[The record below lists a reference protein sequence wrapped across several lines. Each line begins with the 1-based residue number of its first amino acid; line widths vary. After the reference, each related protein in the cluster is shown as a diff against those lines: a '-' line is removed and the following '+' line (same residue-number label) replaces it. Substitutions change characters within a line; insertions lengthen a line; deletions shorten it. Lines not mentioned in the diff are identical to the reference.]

1 MTTPLSDAT
10 SAWTTLSRLRWLA
23 SAAQL
28 FVLGLV
34 ILADLQLPYAAIFG
48 VAVVTASSNLLLARL
63 VSVSLRVQVA
73 VVLDIV
79 LLTVLLGLAGGPHNP
94 FTALYLVHTALSAA
108 LLGPRWTWGVALLST
123 FGYAALFPLH
133 YPVHALMQHH
143 DPTAHLRG
151 MWVAFA
157 ITSVAI
163 AFFVARLAA
172 VARDQ
177 REALV
182 AAAARADRLAS
193 LTTLAAGAAHELG
206 SPLTTIAIAAKELE
220 NGARRAGRETDAEDA
235 KLIGEETARCREIL
249 QEIAGRAGTG
259 VGEAPERVDGEWL
272 AAELRRALG
281 EALWARVDV
290 APGREFWAILPPRTF
305 GRAVV
310 TLVRNALE
318 ASPEDQ
324 RVSVLLRRDDAAVE
338 VEVVDRGVGL
348 SAALAARVGEPFFTT
363 RAPGQGLGLGVFL
376 ARAFVEQT
384 GGEMSF
390 QSTPGRGTR
399 VVLRWPTVT
408 SG

>member
-1 MTTPLSDAT
+1 VPLSARLSDAT

-23 SAAQL
+23 AAGQL
-28 FVLGLV
+28 IVLALV
-34 ILADLQLPYAAIFG
+34 MWADFKLPNAAIFG
-48 VAVVTASSNLLLARL
+48 VAMVTASSNVILGRWVRLAW
-63 VSVSLRVQVA
+63 RVQVA

-79 LLTVLLGLAGGPHNP
+79 LLTALLGLAGGPHNP

-123 FGYAALFPLH
+123 FGYAALFPWH
-133 YPVHALMQHH
+133 YPVHEIMQHH

-177 REALV
+177 AEALI

-220 NGARRAGRETDAEDA
+220 NGARQAGRETDAEDA

-272 AAELRRALG
+272 EAELRRALG
-281 EALWARVDV
+281 EALSARVDV
-290 APGREFWAILPPRTF
+290 AHGRAFWAILPPRTF

-318 ASPEDQ
+318 ASPDPQ
-324 RVSVLLRRDDAAVE
+324 RVSVQLRRGDEAVE
-338 VEVVDRGVGL
+338 VEVLDSGVGL
-348 SAALAARVGEPFFTT
+348 SAAVAARVGEPFFTT
-363 RAPGQGLGLGVFL
+363 RPPGQGLGLGVFL

-384 GGEMSF
+384 GGEMTLTSA
-390 QSTPGRGTR
+390 PGKGTR
-399 VVLRWPTVT
+399 VLMRWPLPT
-408 SG
+408 